1 MFRLKLFKNRGNEK
15 KEKLD
20 EFLNR
25 NRNNVI
31 ILEIENPVDCICDF
45 TYNFIWQS
53 DFNPETE
60 IKGNITFKSLVE
72 HLKNGGIVYIK
83 GNVGKRFCSSMGVD
97 LKYFGGSGGRIKV
110 GTVIVDGDVD
120 TRFGISM
127 LSGTIYINE
136 KNRIK
141 EPMGNVIEVESDI
154 KGYRKF
160 VSITEFVEERY
171 KEEKL
176 LKPNK
181 FDEKGGIL
189 EINDKIKRDTVGA
202 RLNEDKTI
210 VVNGDVDLSTGILMK
225 NGKVIVN
232 GNAGK
237 NTGAV
242 LNGGLVIING
252 NTNDFTGF
260 EMRDGIIVVD
270 GNAGK
275 YLGAKKKGGVIYA
288 RSGKEVPPTRRCEL
302 NKDDVEFLRSLGY
315 TGGFYKF
322 L

>member
-1 MFRLKLFKNRGNEK
+1 MLFNIFK
-15 KEKLD
+15 KSKKRLD
-20 EFLNR
+20 EFLDENKDK
-25 NRNNVI
+25 VLT
-31 ILEIENPVDCICDF
+31 LELNSKVDCLCDF

-53 DFNPETE
+53 KFNPETK
-60 IKGNITFKSLVE
+60 IKDNISFKTLVE
-72 HLKNGGIVYIK
+72 HLKNKGIVYIK
-83 GNVGKRFCSSMGVD
+83 GDVGKRFCSSMGVD
-97 LKYFGGSGGRIKV
+97 LKYFGGSGGRINV

-127 LSGTIYINE
+127 LSGTVYINE
-136 KNRIK
+136 KNNIK
-141 EPMGNVIEVESDI
+141 EPMGNIIEVESDI

-160 VSITEFVEERY
+160 ISITEFVEYRY
-171 KEEKL
+171 RDEKL

-181 FDEKGGIL
+181 FDKNKGIL

-242 LNGGLVIING
+242 LNGGTVIING
-252 NTNDFTGF
+252 DTNDFTGF
-260 EMRDGIIVVD
+260 EMKEGVIVVD
-270 GNAGK
+270 GYAGK
-275 YLGAKKKGGVIYA
+275 YLGAKKKGGIIYA
-288 RSGKEVPPTRRCEL
+288 RDGKEVPPTKKYNLDSEDI
-302 NKDDVEFLRSLGY
+302 KFLKSLGY
-315 TGGFYKF
+315 TGKFYKF
-322 L
+322 I

>member
-1 MFRLKLFKNRGNEK
+1 MLFNIFKKSNKKKLNEF
-15 KEKLD
+15 LD
-20 EFLNR
+20 ENKDKVL
-25 NRNNVI
+25 V
-31 ILEIENPVDCICDF
+31 LELDKPIDCLCDF

-53 DFNPETE
+53 KFNPETK
-60 IKGNITFKSLVE
+60 IKDEITFKTLVE
-72 HLKNGGIVYIK
+72 HLKNNGIIYIK

-110 GTVIVDGDVD
+110 GAVIVDGDVD

-127 LSGTIYINE
+127 LSGTVYINE
-136 KNRIK
+136 KNNIK

-160 VSITEFVEERY
+160 ISITEFVEYRY
-171 KEEKL
+171 KEEKV

-181 FDEKGGIL
+181 FDEKRGVL

-202 RLNEDKTI
+202 RLNEEKTI
-210 VVNGDVDLSTGILMK
+210 IVNGDVDLSTGILMK
-225 NGKVIVN
+225 KGRVVVN

-260 EMRDGIIVVD
+260 EMKDGVIVVD

-288 RSGKEVPPTRRCEL
+288 REGKEVPPTKKYNL
-302 NKDDVEFLRSLGY
+302 DKNDMEFLKSLGY
-315 TGGFYKF
+315 SGKFYKF

>member
-1 MFRLKLFKNRGNEK
+1 MLFNIFKKSNKKKLNDFLEENKDKVLTLE
-15 KEKLD
+15 LD
-20 EFLNR
+20 EPINCL
-25 NRNNVI
+25 
-31 ILEIENPVDCICDF
+31 CDF

-53 DFNPETE
+53 NFNPEGK
-60 IKGNITFKSLVE
+60 IKENITFKTLVE

-83 GNVGKRFCSSMGVD
+83 GNVGKRSCSSMGVD

-127 LSGTIYINE
+127 LSGTVYINE
-136 KNRIK
+136 KNKIK

-160 VSITEFVEERY
+160 ISITEFVEYRY
-171 KEEKL
+171 REEKL

-181 FDEKGGIL
+181 FDKNKGVL

-210 VVNGDVDLSTGILMK
+210 IVNGDVDLSTGILMK
-225 NGKVIVN
+225 KGRVIVN

-242 LNGGLVIING
+242 LNGGLVVING

-260 EMRDGIIVVD
+260 EMKDGIIVVD

-288 RSGKEVPPTRRCEL
+288 RKGKEIPPTKKYEL
-302 NKDDVEFLRSLGY
+302 NNDDVEFLKSLGY
-315 TGGFYKF
+315 SGKFYKF
-322 L
+322 M

>member
-1 MFRLKLFKNRGNEK
+1 MLFNIFKKSNKKKLKDF
-15 KEKLD
+15 LD
-20 EFLNR
+20 ENKDKVLT
-25 NRNNVI
+25 
-31 ILEIENPVDCICDF
+31 LELDKPINCLCDF

-53 DFNPETE
+53 NFNPEE
-60 IKGNITFKSLVE
+60 KIKENITFKTLVE
-72 HLKNGGIVYIK
+72 HLKNGRIVYIK

-127 LSGTIYINE
+127 LSGTVYINE
-136 KNRIK
+136 KNKIK

-160 VSITEFVEERY
+160 ISITEFVEYRY
-171 KEEKL
+171 REEKL

-181 FDEKGGIL
+181 FDKNKGVL

-202 RLNEDKTI
+202 RLNEYKTI
-210 VVNGDVDLSTGILMK
+210 IVNGDVDLSTGILMK
-225 NGKVIVN
+225 KGRVIVN

-242 LNGGLVIING
+242 LNGGLVVING

-260 EMRDGIIVVD
+260 EMKDGIIVVD

-288 RSGKEVPPTRRCEL
+288 REGKEVPPTKKYEL
-302 NKDDVEFLRSLGY
+302 NNDDVEFLKSLGY
-315 TGGFYKF
+315 SGKFYKF
-322 L
+322 M

>member
-1 MFRLKLFKNRGNEK
+1 MLFNIFK
-15 KEKLD
+15 KSKKRLD
-20 EFLNR
+20 EFLDENKDK
-25 NRNNVI
+25 VLT
-31 ILEIENPVDCICDF
+31 LELNSKVDCLCDF

-53 DFNPETE
+53 KFNPETK
-60 IKGNITFKSLVE
+60 IKDNISFKTLVE
-72 HLKNGGIVYIK
+72 HLKNGGIIYIK
-83 GNVGKRFCSSMGVD
+83 GDVGKRFCSSMGVD

-127 LSGTIYINE
+127 LSGTVYINE
-136 KNRIK
+136 KNNIK
-141 EPMGNVIEVESDI
+141 EPMGNIIEVESDI

-160 VSITEFVEERY
+160 ISITEFVEYRY
-171 KEEKL
+171 RDEKL

-181 FDEKGGIL
+181 FDKNKGIL

-242 LNGGLVIING
+242 LNGGTVIING
-252 NTNDFTGF
+252 DTNDFTGF
-260 EMRDGIIVVD
+260 EMKNGVIVVD
-270 GNAGK
+270 GYAGK
-275 YLGAKKKGGVIYA
+275 YLGAKKKGGIIYA
-288 RSGKEVPPTRRCEL
+288 RDGKEVPPTKKYDLDREDI
-302 NKDDVEFLRSLGY
+302 KFLKSLGY
-315 TGGFYKF
+315 TGKFYKF
-322 L
+322 V

>member
-1 MFRLKLFKNRGNEK
+1 MLFNIFKKSNKKKLNDF
-15 KEKLD
+15 LD
-20 EFLNR
+20 ENKDKVLT
-25 NRNNVI
+25 
-31 ILEIENPVDCICDF
+31 LELDKPINCLCDF

-53 DFNPETE
+53 NFNPEE
-60 IKGNITFKSLVE
+60 KIKENITFKTLVE

-127 LSGTIYINE
+127 LSGTVYINE
-136 KNRIK
+136 KNKIK

-160 VSITEFVEERY
+160 ISITEFVEYRY
-171 KEEKL
+171 IEEKL

-181 FDEKGGIL
+181 FDKNKGVL

-202 RLNEDKTI
+202 RLNEDKKI
-210 VVNGDVDLSTGILMK
+210 IVNGDVDLSTGILMK
-225 NGKVIVN
+225 KGRVIVN

-242 LNGGLVIING
+242 LNGGLVVING

-260 EMRDGIIVVD
+260 EMKDGIIVVD

-288 RSGKEVPPTRRCEL
+288 REGKEVPPTKKYEL
-302 NKDDVEFLRSLGY
+302 NNDDVEFLKSLGY
-315 TGGFYKF
+315 SGKFYKF
-322 L
+322 V

>member
-1 MFRLKLFKNRGNEK
+1 MLFNIFK
-15 KEKLD
+15 KSNKKKLD
-20 EFLNR
+20 EFLDENKDKVLKLEL
-25 NRNNVI
+25 NNPI
-31 ILEIENPVDCICDF
+31 NCLCDF

-53 DFNPETE
+53 DFNPETK
-60 IKGNITFKSLVE
+60 IKENITFKTLVE
-72 HLKNGGIVYIK
+72 HLKNGGVVYIK

-97 LKYFGGSGGRIKV
+97 LRYFGGSGGRIKV

-127 LSGTIYINE
+127 LSGTVYINE
-136 KNRIK
+136 RNSIK

-160 VSITEFVEERY
+160 ISITEFVEYRY
-171 KEEKL
+171 REEKL
-176 LKPNK
+176 SKPNK
-181 FDEKGGIL
+181 FDKNKGIL

-210 VVNGDVDLSTGILMK
+210 IVNGDVDLSTGILMK
-225 NGKVIVN
+225 NGRVIVN

-252 NTNDFTGF
+252 DTNDFTGF
-260 EMRDGIIVVD
+260 EMKDGIIVVD

-275 YLGAKKKGGVIYA
+275 FLGAKKKGGVIYA
-288 RSGKEVPPTRRCEL
+288 RDGKEVPPTKR
-302 NKDDVEFLRSLGY
+302 Y
-315 TGGFYKF
+315 
-322 L
+322 

>member
-1 MFRLKLFKNRGNEK
+1 MLFNIFK
-15 KEKLD
+15 KSNKKKLD
-20 EFLNR
+20 EFLN
-25 NRNNVI
+25 
-31 ILEIENPVDCICDF
+31 ENKDKVLTLKLDKPVDCLCDF

-53 DFNPETE
+53 KFNPETE
-60 IKGNITFKSLVE
+60 IKENITFKTLVE
-72 HLKNGGIVYIK
+72 HLKNGGVVYIK

-97 LKYFGGSGGRIKV
+97 LKYFSGSGERIKV

-127 LSGTIYINE
+127 LSGTVYINE
-136 KNRIK
+136 KNKIK

-160 VSITEFVEERY
+160 ISITEFVEERY

-181 FDEKGGIL
+181 FDKNKGIL

-210 VVNGDVDLSTGILMK
+210 VVNGDVDLSTGILMRK
-225 NGKVIVN
+225 GKVIVN

-242 LNGGLVIING
+242 LNGGTVIING

-275 YLGAKKKGGVIYA
+275 YLGAKKKEGVIYA
-288 RSGKEVPPTRRCEL
+288 RDGKEVPPTKKYEL
-302 NKDDVEFLRSLGY
+302 NNDDIAFLKSLGY
-315 TGGFYKF
+315 TGKFYKF
-322 L
+322 I